1 MKRTKTS
8 AKKNTQEEGSSQ
20 REKQRPKKWD
30 KSDTTHYNN
39 MKKVAVPA
47 TQLACPE
54 TMTILGI
61 KADIEG
67 LFQNMGL
74 GQLCN
79 LNEPTYPELVRQF
92 IASAYVTRPDDSHQ
106 EGFLAFVVQ
115 KVYYEVSFTDLCRLF
130 GLSAGERT
138 SGLYWTSELLNF
150 WETIG
155 TGVYRSSQAKESL
168 IRSPVLRYATR
179 LIGSLLYGTTTAA
192 SVTQWELCLLYQG
205 VRHLLPAFGNSTF
218 PPATAFNMGAVL
230 AANLA
235 GYKGKVTK
243 SKSNAC
249 GFGAVITR
257 ILRHVGVDCE
267 NQQVA
272 LDRSNNIA
280 WNYLDVISLVS
291 KEFIAGPHSRIHR
304 DGPYVYVF
312 QDRAKK
318 TLYCHLPQIGLT
330 ALLSE
335 AAVEF
340 LPPATA
346 LVDKPSF
353 FTPKYQT
360 KGKGVVDEEGEDEAA
375 QAIPDDSQPHQL
387 LPSDSSQYKLQE
399 LPPNATSRQQ
409 QHWRDQSIKTNNDM
423 LHKIWAAISRIR
435 PCRCQKDDVVHRDNS
450 PSSSG
455 SGSSGTHRVRKRS
468 KRPND
473 AGTSGAGDEE

>member
-8 AKKNTQEEGSSQ
+8 AKKNTQEEVSSQ

-39 MKKVAVPA
+39 MKKVVVPA

-54 TMTILGI
+54 TMTKLGI
-61 KADIEG
+61 KSDIEG

-79 LNEPTYPELVRQF
+79 LNEPTYPDH
-92 IASAYVTRPDDSHQ
+92 PDDSHQ
-106 EGFLAFVVQ
+106 EGFLASIVQ
-115 KVYYEVSFTDLCRLF
+115 KVYFEVSFTYLCGLF

-168 IRSPVLRYATR
+168 IRNPVLRYATR

-218 PPATAFNMGAVL
+218 PPAIAFNMGVVL

-235 GYKGKVTK
+235 GYKGK
-243 SKSNAC
+243 
-249 GFGAVITR
+249 
-257 ILRHVGVDCE
+257 
-267 NQQVA
+267 VA

-291 KEFIAGPHSRIHR
+291 KEFIAGPHSRIDR

-360 KGKGVVDEEGEDEAA
+360 KGNAVDDEEGEYEAA
-375 QAIPDDSQPHQL
+375 QAIPDDSQHHQL
-387 LPSDSSQYKLQE
+387 LPSDSSQ
-399 LPPNATSRQQ
+399 
-409 QHWRDQSIKTNNDM
+409 
-423 LHKIWAAISRIR
+423 
-435 PCRCQKDDVVHRDNS
+435 PCHCQKDDLVHRDNS
-450 PSSSG
+450 PSSCG
-455 SGSSGTHRVRKRS
+455 SGSSGTRRARKRS
-468 KRPND
+468 KRPED
-473 AGTSGAGDEE
+473 AETSGAGNEE

>member
-1 MKRTKTS
+1 MKCTKTS
-8 AKKNTQEEGSSQ
+8 AKKHTQEEISSQ
-20 REKQRPKKWD
+20 REKKMSKKWS

-39 MKKVAVPA
+39 MKNVVVPA
-47 TQLACPE
+47 THLACPE

-61 KADIEG
+61 KSDIEG

-92 IASAYVTRPDDSHQ
+92 IASAYIAPPDDSHQ

-115 KVYYEVSFTDLCRLF
+115 KVYFE
-130 GLSAGERT
+130 
-138 SGLYWTSELLNF
+138 TSELLDF

-168 IRSPVLRYATR
+168 IRNPVPRYATR

-230 AANLA
+230 AANLV
-235 GYKGKVTK
+235 GYKGKLTK
-243 SKSNAC
+243 SKSSAC
-249 GFGAVITR
+249 GFGAVIIR
-257 ILRHVGVDCE
+257 ILRHVGVDYE
-267 NQQVA
+267 N
-272 LDRSNNIA
+272 
-280 WNYLDVISLVS
+280 
-291 KEFIAGPHSRIHR
+291 HR
-304 DGPYVYVF
+304 
-312 QDRAKK
+312 
-318 TLYCHLPQIGLT
+318 
-330 ALLSE
+330 

-340 LPPATA
+340 LPPATT
-346 LVDKPSF
+346 LIDKPPF

-360 KGKGVVDEEGEDEAA
+360 KGKAVDDEEGEDEAA
-375 QAIPDDSQPHQL
+375 QTIPDDDSQPHQL

-455 SGSSGTHRVRKRS
+455 SGSSGARRARKRS
-468 KRPND
+468 KRPED
-473 AGTSGAGDEE
+473 AGTSGAGDKELELSPASIVI